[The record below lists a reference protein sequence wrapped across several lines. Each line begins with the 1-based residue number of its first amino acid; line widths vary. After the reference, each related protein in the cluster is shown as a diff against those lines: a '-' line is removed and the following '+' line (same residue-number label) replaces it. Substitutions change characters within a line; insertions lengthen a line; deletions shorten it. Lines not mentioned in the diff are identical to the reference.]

1 MTDDHTPANP
11 TTEFDQDAAEPTA
24 PTPDSAYDAVPPAAT
39 ADVDHTDGVSDSD
52 SSAAVQDPPQYGV
65 GPFSIREVVLAG
77 VWALGFLFSFFSFV
91 APGFDSVWT
100 SGLSWVL
107 TIGVPTVAVFLIVL
121 RRLSP
126 GGIRRVGSLGIDQF
140 ASVAFSVSAV
150 LWLQMVWASVTSLAE
165 RGGTPYTW
173 VPWVEVVL
181 MTAGVVF
188 TVFAPLLPVFGED
201 FRHRAEVVAHRNA
214 RPLRPVTARPV
225 PPRPVRE
232 PAPAPA
238 PAPVAD
244 PAEAYATGA
253 FPAAEYTSPAA
264 DSHNVTAVYDTGEF
278 RPFGDAFV
286 ETGAQQ
292 TIDSEPEPVPA
303 AQQPFWALSPVERE
317 VLDERG
323 APLFVVGPTAWA
335 LVIEDRGEVF
345 VVRHEDGRIGYL
357 HDVTDVVRG

>member
-1 MTDDHTPANP
+1 MTDDHTPANSV
-11 TTEFDQDAAEPTA
+11 TEFDPDAPEHDASHDVSAPRDDAALQ
-24 PTPDSAYDAVPPAAT
+24 DGAVPETSAT
-39 ADVDHTDGVSDSD
+39 ETAE
-52 SSAAVQDPPQYGV
+52 PPQYGV

-77 VWALGFLFSFFSFV
+77 IWALGFLFSFFSIFS
-91 APGFDSVWT
+91 PGFESVWT
-100 SGLSWVL
+100 SGLTWVL
-107 TIGVPTVAVFLIVL
+107 TIGTPTVAVFLIVL

-150 LWLQMVWASVTSLAE
+150 LWLQMVWASVTSLADN
-165 RGGTPYTW
+165 GVTPYSW
-173 VPWVEVVL
+173 VVWVELVL

-188 TVFAPLLPVFGED
+188 TVFAPFVPGIGED
-201 FRHRAEVVAHRNA
+201 FRYRAEIVAHRNA
-214 RPLRPVTARPV
+214 RPLRPVTVRPAA
-225 PPRPVRE
+225 PRPVRQPAPS

-238 PAPVAD
+238 P
-244 PAEAYATGA
+244 EYATGA
-253 FPAAEYTSPAA
+253 YPAA
-264 DSHNVTAVYDTGEF
+264 DNATGAQPAFAATQENATAVYDTGEF

-292 TIDSEPEPVPA
+292 TIDPDPEPVAEPA
-303 AQQPFWALSPVERE
+303 AQQPFWALAPVERE

-323 APLFVVGPTAWA
+323 APLFVIGPTAWA

-357 HDVTDVVRG
+357 HDVTDVTRG